1 MCCRVHGH
9 DHPDTK
15 WVKEQFEHRK
25 VRQVGIEQNDDIKIY
40 HFLGYTDSSRKRCS
54 VKGPLEVPRN
64 ELFEKTM
71 VIDTKCTILT
81 HGTPVICHS
90 LVKANHLN
98 GKLGDLR
105 KLDNSSG
112 RCVVHFEEKGI
123 KPCLVKME
131 NLRIVLDL
139 TDGELDSFAA
149 LSI

>member
-1 MCCRVHGH
+1 MH
-9 DHPDTK
+9 
-15 WVKEQFEHRK
+15 
-25 VRQVGIEQNDDIKIY
+25 
-40 HFLGYTDSSRKRCS
+40 HFL
-54 VKGPLEVPRN
+54 
-64 ELFEKTM
+64 
-71 VIDTKCTILT
+71 T
-81 HGTPVICHS
+81 HDTPVVCHS